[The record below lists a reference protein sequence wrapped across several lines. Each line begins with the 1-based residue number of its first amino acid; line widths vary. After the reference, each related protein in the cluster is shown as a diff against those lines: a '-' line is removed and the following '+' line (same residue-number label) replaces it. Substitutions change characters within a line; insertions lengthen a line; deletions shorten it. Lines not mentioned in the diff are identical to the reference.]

1 MKGQYTKQVRDKLGY
16 TIFFRHD
23 YDKSKLKDLLATD
36 GVKFLFKNFEEIKCL
51 ECGKE
56 FKAQNKGTGA
66 KYCGGGCRNKASR
79 RRTIVRHVEKEIAR
93 RKEQGLL

>member
-1 MKGQYTKQVRDKLGY
+1 MRRKRDKYGY

-66 KYCGGGCRNKASR
+66 KYCSAKCRVDASR
-79 RRTIVRHVEKEIAR
+79 QRLLNRAVEEEIAR

>member
-23 YDKSKLKDLLATD
+23 YDNQKLNDLLASD

-56 FKAQNKGTGA
+56 FKAQNRGTGA
-66 KYCGGGCRNKASR
+66 KYCSAKCRVDASR
-79 RRTIVRHVEKEIAR
+79 QRLLNRAVEEEIAR
-93 RKEQGLL
+93 RKKQGLL